1 MRHLVACSHCGRQ
14 FDVGERPAGSR
25 FQCSCGGEVEVAA
38 PAPHDAAVVR
48 CSSCGAPRE
57 GEEEACRYCGSTFTL
72 HERDLDTICP
82 GCMAL
87 VSGSARFCHHCGCPI
102 LVGQA
107 TAGATSL
114 HCPVCPGESLRSRR
128 LGTESLAAAECARC
142 GGLWLDNT
150 VFEIVATRARQGQ
163 IASLPFQPRREVTG
177 APQPLTTPQPP
188 LHVDPAGVPP
198 PHADVAGPPLPLHAD
213 APAGQGPGVSDQAG
227 QGPGVSDQTGRGPG
241 GFGRPGMPARIDVE
255 ALTAE
260 LPFRGHL
267 KDVAHHFLE
276 LAAAGMPAPG
286 SAAMGPLVPHAPVL
300 GVPQGP
306 AASPAPPARAGGA
319 YRPCAVCGAL
329 MNRRNYGRSS
339 GVILDVCQKHGI
351 WFGLDGLPRLLAWIH
366 DGGEERA
373 RQRAVEEAHT
383 AQSYG
388 KSEAALARFS
398 GSKAWV
404 DPEADAE
411 ADLFTSLSSLLGDG
425 LRHLFRPR

>member
-1 MRHLVACSHCGRQ
+1 MLHLVACTCCGRQ

-38 PAPHDAAVVR
+38 PAPHDAAVVH
-48 CSSCGAPRE
+48 CSACGAPRE
-57 GEEEACRYCGSTFTL
+57 GDEEACRYCGSSFTL

-82 GCMAL
+82 GCMAR

-114 HCPVCPGESLRSRR
+114 HCPACPGESLRSRR
-128 LGTESLAAAECARC
+128 LGESLAAAECPRC

-150 VFEIVATRARQGQ
+150 VFEIVAARARQG
-163 IASLPFQPRREVTG
+163 
-177 APQPLTTPQPP
+177 
-188 LHVDPAGVPP
+188 
-198 PHADVAGPPLPLHAD
+198 
-213 APAGQGPGVSDQAG
+213 
-227 QGPGVSDQTGRGPG
+227 
-241 GFGRPGMPARIDVE
+241 
-255 ALTAE
+255 
-260 LPFRGHL
+260 HL
-267 KDVAHHFLE
+267 AE
-276 LAAAGMPAPG
+276 LAAALPAPG
-286 SAAMGPLVPHAPVL
+286 SEAVGAPVPRAPVPR
-300 GVPQGP
+300 VPQGP
-306 AASPAPPARAGGA
+306 AASPAQPARAGGA

-373 RQRAVEEAHT
+373 RQRAVEEAH
-383 AQSYG
+383 AAESYG
-388 KSEAALARFS
+388 KSQAALSHLGGS
-398 GSKAWV
+398 GVWV

-411 ADLFTSLSSLLGDG
+411 ADLFTNLSSLLGDG